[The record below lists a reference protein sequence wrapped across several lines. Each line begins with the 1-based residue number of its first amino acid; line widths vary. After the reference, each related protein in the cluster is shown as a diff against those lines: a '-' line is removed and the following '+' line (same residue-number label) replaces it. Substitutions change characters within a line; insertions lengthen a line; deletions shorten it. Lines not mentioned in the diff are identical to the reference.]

1 MEGDFNPDIYDADF
15 CLVKRQEFQDQ
26 TGIDRKVDGEIG
38 RTGEYLRIR
47 SPPGRASPGRS
58 AGGWGWVYIGKRE
71 TLRMRTILYLIRKE
85 FIQIFRNK
93 FISKAIFGVPV
104 IQMLI
109 LVPAITFEIK
119 NVKLAIVD
127 NDMTSESRGLIS
139 KLEGSTFFR
148 VSYSSFSES
157 EANNMLHKNKCSM
170 VIRIPSGFGKDIG
183 NGKSCKL
190 LATIDAINASTAQ
203 LSWAY
208 LNGVIRDYN
217 RDLLTKN
224 ISTSSLILPPGIQ
237 ITNRYW
243 YNEMLN
249 YKFYMLPGI
258 LVILVTAIGFLLAGL
273 NMVREKEIGTIEQ
286 INVTPVRKY
295 HFIIAKMVPFLLIG
309 LIDLAIGLIIG
320 KLAFNIPFEGSILLL
335 FLGSTIFLIAVL
347 GLALFISTFSGTQQ
361 QYMFVAFFCMIIFIL
376 MSGIFTPY
384 ESMPKWAQDFNLI
397 NPVSY
402 LMRINRMV
410 MLKGSGIHD
419 IRTELYSL
427 TVLALSFTLL
437 AVRQYRKTA

>member
-1 MEGDFNPDIYDADF
+1 VDEES
-15 CLVKRQEFQDQ
+15 KK
-26 TGIDRKVDGEIG
+26 TKV
-38 RTGEYLRIR
+38 R
-47 SPPGRASPGRS
+47 S
-58 AGGWGWVYIGKRE
+58 K
-71 TLRMRTILYLIRKE
+71 MRTILYLIRKE

-93 FISKAIFGVPV
+93 FISKAIFAVPIV
-104 IQMLI
+104 QMLI
-109 LVPAITFEIK
+109 LVPAVTFEIK
-119 NVKLAIVD
+119 NVKLAIID
-127 NDMTSESRGLIS
+127 RDKTSESRGLIR
-139 KLEGSTFFR
+139 KLEGSTFFK
-148 VSYSSFSES
+148 VSFSTFSES
-157 EANNMLHKNKCSM
+157 EANSLLHSNKCNA
-170 VIRIPSGFGKDIG
+170 ILQIPSGFGKDIG
-183 NGKSCKL
+183 NGRPGKL

-208 LNGVIRDYN
+208 LSGVIRDYN
-217 RDLLTKN
+217 IDLIAEN
-224 ISTSSLILPPGIQ
+224 ISTNPLVPMPQIQ

-309 LIDLAIGLIIG
+309 LVDLALGLIIG
-320 KLAFNIPFEGSILLL
+320 KIAFNIPFEGSILLM
-335 FLGSTIFLIAVL
+335 FLGGTIFLIAVL

-376 MSGIFTPY
+376 MSGIFTPF
-384 ESMPKWAQDFNLI
+384 ESMPMWAQDFNLI
-397 NPVSY
+397 NPVAY

-410 MLKGSGIHD
+410 MLKGSTIQD
-419 IRTELYSL
+419 ISRELYSL
-427 TVLALSFTLL
+427 LAIAICFSAL
-437 AVRQYRKTA
+437 AVRQYRKTT